1 MVSGVGLQPR
11 GHPRLFPT
19 SATALTVSVSAFTVL
34 PTLSYHIP
42 RSDVHSLSLLCL
54 HHPLPYDSSFPWSSV
69 YILNPALS
77 VTPLLLSLTL
87 PNSDQ
92 SVAHS
97 FTLSIIFPSVSLC
110 HQTASSSAS
119 LFLAH
124 PVRLNATQS
133 RRPCRRRSSDQ

>member
-11 GHPRLFPT
+11 GHPRLFPA

-42 RSDVHSLSLLCL
+42 RSNI
-54 HHPLPYDSSFPWSSV
+54 HHPLPCGSAFPWSSV

-97 FTLSIIFPSVSLC
+97 FTLSIFFPSVSLC